1 MRHFISLFVCFWS
14 FSLCAEQPVVMGV
27 ILIEPFIKLN
37 EKTNTCEGE
46 ALDIT
51 KNILAASEIKVE
63 VVCANPNRIYKMIEN
78 AQVDFTINVT
88 TTKAIVDHVEFV
100 KLPFR
105 KLELNLYS
113 RHVDPEQ
120 NTVAAIKGFDY
131 NGFRQQLSSNGYE
144 FIDMPSPIS
153 ASRLF
158 AMGKTSHLIFY
169 SGPLNYYVSKQV
181 IALDDS
187 VAVKTLDTTTSHYG
201 IARKSKYIDLLKEAF
216 ANHARE
222 TKVEYFIDTANLP
235 ASK

>member
-14 FSLCAEQPVVMGV
+14 FSLCAEQSVVMGV

-51 KNILAASEIKVE
+51 KSILAASEIQVE
-63 VVCANPNRIYKMIEN
+63 VVCANPSRIYKMIEN

-113 RHVDPEQ
+113 RHVDPEH

-131 NGFRQQLSSNGYE
+131 NGFRQQLSSKGYE

-187 VAVKTLDTTTSHYG
+187 VAIKTLDTTTSHYG
-201 IARKSKYIDLLKEAF
+201 IAKGSVHKQKLLEAF
-216 ANHARE
+216 QVHAE
-222 TKVEYFIDTANLP
+222 QYQYPYFIESTTHL
-235 ASK
+235 